1 MLRSRFAR
9 KLDRNHR
16 TLKEYAEDLGL
27 TCETI
32 QGRKGCPDLLVGAW
46 KVTRVVEVKPAKAK
60 GVRRSETAP
69 RDSQKDWHDEWRGS
83 PVVVWRTTADVDRT
97 AAEMRAESERKRG
110 EAFEARARFEGL
122 PRNEF
127 PTQPP
132 LSEEDLSDDSTEG
145 RT

>member
-9 KLDRNHR
+9 KLDRNHVS
-16 TLKEYAEDLGL
+16 LKKYAEDLGL

-46 KVTRVVEVKPAKAK
+46 KVTRVVEVKPEKAK
-60 GVRRSETAP
+60 GIRRSETVP
-69 RDSQKDWHDEWRGS
+69 RAAQEDWHKRWRGS

-97 AAEMRAESERKRG
+97 AAEMREESERKRG
-110 EAFEARARFEGL
+110 EAFEARA
-122 PRNEF
+122 
-127 PTQPP
+127 